1 MAAGDVGRAAEHDA
15 VRAHEILHSRAFL
28 QELWVRDHRVLQ
40 VFQPARG
47 QFLTDGGG
55 HAVAGAHWHGGLVH
69 HHLEAGH
76 VAADVARGGQ
86 HVLQV
91 RRAVLVRGRAHGNE
105 LHVGV
110 LHAGRHV
117 GRKRQAAG
125 GPVAL
130 DQLLQARLVDRHPA
144 CVKQRDLLLVQ
155 VQAEHVVAEFR
166 QAGAGD
172 QADIAAT
179 DNCDFHSRSSRTGR
193 GSTRDSDQPSAS
205 ERRGA

>member
-1 MAAGDVGRAAEHDA
+1 MAAGDVGRAAEHAA

-28 QELWVRDHRVLQ
+28 QELGVRDHRVLQ

-91 RRAVLVRGRAHGNE
+91 GRAVFVRGRAHGNE

-125 GPVAL
+125 SAITL
-130 DQLLQARLVDRHPA
+130 DQLLEARLIDRHA
-144 CVKQRDLLLVQ
+144 ASIEHGDLAFVHIET
-155 VQAEHVVAEFR
+155 EHRIAEFR